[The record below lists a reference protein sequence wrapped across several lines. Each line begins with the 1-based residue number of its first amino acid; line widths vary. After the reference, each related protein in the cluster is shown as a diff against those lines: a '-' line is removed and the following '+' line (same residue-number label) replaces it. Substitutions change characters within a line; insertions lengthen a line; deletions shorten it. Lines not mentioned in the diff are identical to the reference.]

1 MKRGTILCLL
11 LVLSIGLVVGGG
23 KKEETYPS
31 KPITVYIFSSQGGGT
46 DVWVR
51 HLAGLMEK
59 DLGVSIVCHNLP
71 GANGGTA
78 GMKVWNSPP

>member
-1 MKRGTILCLL
+1 MRKGCVMLL
-11 LVLSIGLVVGGG
+11 FLGMIISWGYTGG
-23 KKEETYPS
+23 KEEAKYPS

-51 HLAGLMEK
+51 HLSALMEK
-59 DLGVSIVCHNLP
+59 DLGVSMLCHNLP

-78 GMKVWNSPP
+78 GMKV